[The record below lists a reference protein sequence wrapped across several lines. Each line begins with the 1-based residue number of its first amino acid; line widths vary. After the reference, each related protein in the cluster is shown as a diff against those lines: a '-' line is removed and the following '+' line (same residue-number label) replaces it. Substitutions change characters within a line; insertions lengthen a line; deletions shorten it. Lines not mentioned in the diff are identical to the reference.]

1 MPLVKTQA
9 ITLKSLKWG
18 EADRIVTFYAKQLGK
33 IRAVARGARRPKSR
47 MGAALEPLTLCDLNL
62 FEKSGDT
69 LYRVSQVD
77 LIEPCGLFR

>member
-9 ITLKSLKWG
+9 IALKSLKWG

-47 MGAALEPLTLCDLNL
+47 MGAALEP
-62 FEKSGDT
+62 
-69 LYRVSQVD
+69 
-77 LIEPCGLFR
+77 